1 MTQKV
6 TILTIL
12 VAALA
17 FLSFF
22 TVLTDIKSRAKISE
36 SRKISSGLALISAS
50 RANEETNSQK
60 SYVLPVSEPTYFPIR
75 NFDIPE
81 PVLNSKAFL
90 LYDTKNDKALFG
102 KYSRK
107 TLPVASLTK
116 LLTAVIA
123 LEHLSPKDVV
133 EVKKESMNVDGEGAD
148 FYLSEKIYFKDLLKA
163 MLVKSSN
170 DAASAVANAVELKSG
185 RVFADL
191 MNQKSFQIGM
201 TNSKFLDPSGL
212 NDAAYSTAE
221 DLIKLWKYSKNF
233 EEISNNL
240 NLSFADFT
248 SADGR
253 FSHHMLST
261 NKLLGVLPNITGAK
275 TGYTD
280 GALGCI
286 IIEERLISE
295 DSFLVAVILGSES
308 RFEDTKILLDWG
320 KKAFRW
326 R

>member
-75 NFDIPE
+75 NPDVPE
-81 PVLNSKAFL
+81 PALNAKAFL
-90 LYDTKNDKALFG
+90 LYDTKNDKVLFR

-116 LLTAVIA
+116 LLTAVVA
-123 LEHLSPKDVV
+123 LEYLSPEDII
-133 EVKKESMNVDGEGAD
+133 EVKKESMNIDGEGAD
-148 FYLSEKIYFKDLLKA
+148 FYLREKIYFKDLLKA

-170 DAASAVANAVELKSG
+170 DAASAVANTVELRTGK
-185 RVFADL
+185 VFADL
-191 MNQKSFQIGM
+191 MNQKSLQIGM
-201 TNSKFLDPSGL
+201 TSSKFLDPSGL

-221 DLIKLWKYSKNF
+221 DLIKLWKYSKSF
-233 EEISNNL
+233 EKISNNL
-240 NLSFADFT
+240 NLSSSDFT

-253 FSHHMLST
+253 FSHHVLST
-261 NKLLGVLPNITGAK
+261 NKLLGVLPNIAGAK

-280 GALGCI
+280 GDLGCI
-286 IIEERLISE
+286 IIEERLASE
-295 DSFLVAVILGSES
+295 DSSLVAVILGSES
-308 RFEDTKILLDWG
+308 RFEDAKILLDWG